1 MVVAGEVF
9 VDAHGEGLFC
19 SLRKNHVSADIFSI
33 CRKQML
39 REGFSPYFMLD
50 SLQTHG
56 LVEVVQHLPR
66 LYQTLWR
73 MRQALTEEKPDALI
87 LIDYPGFN
95 LKLAAYAKKQVF
107 R

>member
-1 MVVAGEVF
+1 MVAGEVSG
-9 VDAHGEGLFC
+9 DAHGAGLIR
-19 SLRKNHVSADIFSI
+19 SLRKNHDSADIFGI
-33 CRKQML
+33 GGKQML
-39 REGFSPYFMLD
+39 REGFRPYFMLD

-73 MRQALTEEKPDALI
+73 MHQALTEEKPDALI

-95 LKLAAYAKKQVF
+95 LKLAAYAKKKVF
-107 R
+107 Q